1 MAERENVIRL
11 KMSVS
16 NGEIPMRIKG
26 EVIPLKYYGSSNGE
40 IITEVNNVGRKI
52 ESRLSEAIK
61 NKINKVDDCVSG
73 NLSAE
78 YPQATEFSLGG
89 AKLYIENNG
98 EKQYVTAQQL
108 KELLQDSPVARRIIL
123 GGDATGETS
132 FDGSADVTIPVTITN
147 NSHSHAIEN
156 VEGLQVVLNSK
167 EQSGASATALQNA
180 KAYTD
185 EKIADLGALASKDS
199 LTIDN
204 VEGLQGA
211 LNSKEAS
218 GSSATALQNAKAY
231 TDGKIANLI
240 NSAPTTLDTLG
251 EIATA
256 MQNNKDVV
264 DALEQAIGS
273 KANNSHS
280 HTIENVEGLQDALNS
295 KEQSGASATALQNAK
310 AYTDE
315 KIAVLGALASKDS
328 LSKGEVGLGNVSND
342 AQVKRTEMGVASGV
356 ATLGADGKVPA
367 SQLPST
373 TVTTDSELS
382 STSTNPVQ
390 NKVVH
395 AALEKKANA
404 DGVVTSVSMRASST
418 PLKFYYSV
426 NGGAEQQVIL
436 NSPSIP
442 TYGEATQGTSGL
454 MSAADKT
461 KLDGLTMPSFSY
473 SNGRLV
479 ITRG

>member
-1 MAERENVIRL
+1 MAAREIIRL

-40 IITEVNNVGRKI
+40 IVTEVNDADRKI
-52 ESRLSEAIK
+52 ESRLSEEIK
-61 NKINKVDDCVSG
+61 NKINKVGDCVSG

-78 YPQATEFSLGG
+78 YPQATELCLGG
-89 AKLYIENNG
+89 VKLYIENNG

-132 FDGSADVTIPVTITN
+132 FDGSADVTIPVTIIN
-147 NSHSHAIEN
+147 NSHSHTIEN
-156 VEGLQVVLNSK
+156 VEGLQVVLNGK
-167 EQSGASATALQNA
+167 EPSGA
-180 KAYTD
+180 
-185 EKIADLGALASKDS
+185 
-199 LTIDN
+199 
-204 VEGLQGA
+204 
-211 LNSKEAS
+211 
-218 GSSATALQNAKAY
+218 SATALQNAKAY
-231 TDGKIANLI
+231 TDGKIADLI

-251 EIATA
+251 EIAAA

-273 KANNSHS
+273 KANTS
-280 HTIENVEGLQDALNS
+280 D
-295 KEQSGASATALQNAK
+295 
-310 AYTDE
+310 
-315 KIAVLGALASKDS
+315 LGALASKDS
-328 LSKGEVGLGNVSND
+328 LTKDEVGLGNVSND

-367 SQLPST
+367 SQLPNT
-373 TVTTDSELS
+373 TVIIDSELS

-404 DGVVTSVSMRASST
+404 DSVVTSVSMRASST

-426 NGGAEQQVIL
+426 NGGAEQQVIVK
-436 NSPSIP
+436 SPSIP
-442 TYGEATQGTSGL
+442 TYGEATQSTAGL

-461 KLDGLTMPSFSY
+461 KLDGLTMPTFSY